1 MEKENNKDK
10 MFEKFTWTIK
20 DFSKLDSHKLYSEKF
35 SIDDH
40 LWRILIF
47 PKGLKNA
54 NYLSIYLEGV
64 ENLVEGW
71 NKFINFKL
79 ALIDQINHKMTKT
92 GETEHQF
99 NAKSN
104 DWGFARFIPLDELH
118 NPNNGFIVNDT
129 CIIEVEILVSKLKHE
144 NEVDKTDNQIKDILT
159 KHTDKPLPK
168 KTFTTVDEVVD
179 LKGLGKIEQDFYPLL
194 EEVCS
199 RHPSLLNSQK
209 KRTLEYVEW
218 AFTALGRVLHFL
230 KTKMVKDMD
239 EDTCNH
245 LQILWEELE
254 TFKFDLTWLEPHVQ
268 SALSMKTYMERSVQV
283 KKLKENVSSLEME
296 TKMLKEKIIETKVNL
311 EITRRELTKISEGF
325 VEYNLD
331 DGLAYGG

>member
-10 MFEKFTWTIK
+10 MFEKYTWTIK
-20 DFSKLDSHKLYSEKF
+20 DFSKLGSHKLF
-35 SIDDH
+35 S
-40 LWRILIF
+40 RNF
-47 PKGLKNA
+47 PLMT
-54 NYLSIYLEGV
+54 IY
-64 ENLVEGW
+64 
-71 NKFINFKL
+71 
-79 ALIDQINHKMTKT
+79 
-92 GETEHQF
+92 ETEHQF
-99 NAKSN
+99 DAKN
-104 DWGFARFIPLDELH
+104 IDWGFSQFIPLDELH
-118 NPNNGFIVNDT
+118 NPKNGFIVNDT
-129 CIIEVEILVSKLKHE
+129 CIIEVEILVSKLKQE
-144 NEVDKTDNQIKDILT
+144 NEVDKPDNKIKDILT

-168 KTFTTVDEVVD
+168 ETFTTFGETLD
-179 LKGLGKIEQDFYPLL
+179 LKGLGKIEQHFFPLL
-194 EEVCS
+194 EQVCS
-199 RHPSLLNSQK
+199 KHPSLLNSQK

-239 EDTCNH
+239 EDACNH

-268 SALSMKTYMERSVQV
+268 SALNMKNYKERSVEV

-296 TKMLKEKIIETKVNL
+296 TKMLEEKMIETKVNL
-311 EITRRELTKISEGF
+311 EIARRELTKISEGF